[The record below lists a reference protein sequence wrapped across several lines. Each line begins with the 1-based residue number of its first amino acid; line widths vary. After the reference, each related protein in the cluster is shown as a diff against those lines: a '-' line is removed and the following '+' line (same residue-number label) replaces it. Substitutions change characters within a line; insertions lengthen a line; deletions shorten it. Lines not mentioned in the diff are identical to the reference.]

1 MTGRWTAN
9 SPRSDT
15 RHPYFVQLYGDA
27 VWQAAAPDPGVVL
40 GREHLLR
47 AQSIVDVDTQAMF
60 RARWAKATPGE
71 QRLMTAMS
79 RLGDEPVRRADL
91 ADHLGVNGE
100 HLGVQRRRL
109 IDKGLIESAGH
120 GRLRS
125 TKPPARDLA
134 GPGFS
139 LDIGIRPHAGGETR
153 CRRSADR

>member
-47 AQSIVDVDTQAMF
+47 AQSIVDVDT
-60 RARWAKATPGE
+60 
-71 QRLMTAMS
+71 MS

-125 TKPPARDLA
+125 TTPPARDLA